1 MAQYLGMIR
10 GGGLCLKIMVQK
22 KSNPTESSL
31 LHKTGINKAAS
42 PSYTHFKHLIISLI
56 LVVGLL
62 PGFFGLI
69 SIYNISKKELIASK
83 GLYFMQ
89 VAVFTAY
96 QIESRLE
103 EKLAAIERLTLLP
116 TIQNIL
122 ILPQK
127 KAKIESAN
135 FRKIIEPEMAGKG
148 IIFNIYNTMGE
159 TVFSSEI
166 TYLYMDIGKMINIEK
181 IANTNQ
187 RYISD
192 VTEFISDGQPPKEHH
207 YLEIYAPILDG
218 DGKSI
223 GSIVARYIVDQLFDT
238 INNVRIGRTGHANL
252 VVSSGNILVC
262 PIFPPNSHET
272 GADLLKT
279 IMTKKPGW
287 AMVNDDAHGSSGSLI
302 GFAPINLK
310 KEGLNPDSFGKKEW
324 FIFVRQEPYETFES
338 LKEFQQTSFAYAGG
352 LILLVVVLG
361 FFARRQI
368 LKAQKAHETEVVQ
381 REKSESIKQLIA
393 CFQQLMFNPLEELGK
408 WIDDMEKREKN
419 NKQDL
424 KKLGKIKQ
432 NLKSLDSLTEHLMY
446 YTRTSHIRFKPVEL
460 SKVVDES
467 LLMLGYLI
475 EKDNIAVDFNKK
487 SAPIAIMGEERL
499 LNIVMLNIILNALQ
513 AVGEKGKITVS
524 LEKNNAIVMCRIV
537 DNGRGIPKDEIGD
550 IFDPFF
556 TTKKGRKGYGLG
568 LSASKGIVEEHGG
581 EIMVWSD
588 EDKGTEV
595 LLKFRL
601 AESNS

>member
-1 MAQYLGMIR
+1 
-10 GGGLCLKIMVQK
+10 MVEK

-31 LHKTGINKAAS
+31 LYKTGINKAAS

-62 PGFFGLI
+62 PGFVGLI
-69 SIYNISKKELIASK
+69 SIYNTSKKELIASK

-96 QIESRLE
+96 QIENRLE
-103 EKLAAIERLTLLP
+103 EKLDAIERLTLLP
-116 TIQNIL
+116 TIHNIL
-122 ILPQK
+122 TLPRE
-127 KAKIESAN
+127 KAKIESNN
-135 FRKIIEPEMAGKG
+135 FRKIIEPEMAGRG
-148 IIFNIYNTMGE
+148 IIFNIYNTLGE

-166 TYLYMDIGKMINIEK
+166 TFPHMEIYKRIDFGKTRKIENIV
-181 IANTNQ
+181 NTEQ

-192 VTEFISDGQPPKEHH
+192 VTELKSDEHPSKDHH
-207 YLEIYAPILDG
+207 YLEIYAPILDAYG
-218 DGKSI
+218 NPI
-223 GSIVARYIVDQLFDT
+223 GSIVAQYIVDQLFDT
-238 INNVRIGRTGHANL
+238 IKNVRMGRTGHANL
-252 VVSSGNILVC
+252 VVSSGKILVC
-262 PIFPPNSHET
+262 PIYPPNSHET
-272 GADLLKT
+272 GGDLLQT
-279 IMTKKPGW
+279 IMAKKPGW
-287 AMVNDDAHGSSGSLI
+287 AMVNDDAHGSSESLI
-302 GFAPINLK
+302 GFARVNLK
-310 KEGLNPDSFGKKEW
+310 KEGLSPDSFGKKEW
-324 FIFVRQEPYETFES
+324 FIFVRQENYETFES
-338 LKEFQQTSFAYAGG
+338 LKDFQQASFAYAGG

-419 NKQDL
+419 NKHEL

-432 NLKSLDSLTEHLMY
+432 NLKSLDSITEHLMY
-446 YTRTSHIRFKPVEL
+446 YTRTSHIRFVPVEL

-475 EKDNIAVDFNKK
+475 AKNNIAIDFNKE
-487 SAPIAIMGEERL
+487 SAPIEIMGDERL

-513 AVGEKGKITVS
+513 AVGENGKITVT
-524 LEKNNAIVMCRIV
+524 LEKSNGIGMCRII
-537 DNGRGIPKDEIGD
+537 DNGRGIPKDEMGY

-588 EDKGTEV
+588 KEKGTEV
-595 LLKFRL
+595 LLKFKL
-601 AESNS
+601 AESSS